1 VGNNIMAATIQNWAK
16 VLRAAAVLASIAP
29 LSACVF
35 NNPLDRQLT
44 SSTVLE
50 PSPMDGYQYELAK
63 DVPLS
68 RAFVELP
75 MMAGPI
81 IAVREKRY
89 ANGIEQNMILES
101 EAAADGEN
109 RIEVRVTQPGKS
121 DSRIKNEYLQVRNTR
136 LAQIQSDM
144 KEFVWGI
151 PMEIVGSVEANAY
164 GTYGYALGRSKT
176 GYNCLLG
183 WQNVKGVMKERRMLG
198 FTTTSHTDMS
208 VRLRI
213 CRTDLNY
220 DQLVSIIRGM
230 RITVDPAALMQE
242 PKMIWSNDGYN
253 ISGSQS
259 GNGTAP
265 GYVTEGVAMPEG
277 IAPTQQVT
285 TPEVATIDPQP
296 AVEEPSYQP
305 APKRKPAVRYS
316 QPRQRVTRQE
326 EYIAPRNRQRQL
338 EDRDLPQNDVP
349 MPRRDRDR
357 NELLVNEDPSQLNG
371 LDKDRNHTTIFVD
384 PREYATV
391 PAPGEG
397 VTQEGTIQEGM
408 IAEQP
413 AVSGKSTGYSTLGKK
428 GLIKPSGKG
437 GAQSKEAREQRK
449 AMIREIPLSEQNLSN
464 DKLDRNGAKATASG
478 GGSGKNGDTR
488 DLFLAPER
496 EGYRGLNVEDLQRQ
510 SRVEGKNAK
519 HNLWLNDVARN
530 DRDGMPLGR
539 PCELLRNTKCTD
551 DYR

>member
-1 VGNNIMAATIQNWAK
+1 MAAGNLSRAK
-16 VLRAAAVLASIAP
+16 HAGLKTAIVLALIAP

-50 PSPMDGYQYELAK
+50 PSPMDGYQYELAEE
-63 DVPLS
+63 VPLS
-68 RAFVELP
+68 RAFMELP
-75 MMAGPI
+75 TMAGNM

-89 ANGIEQNMILES
+89 ANGIEQIMVLES

-109 RIEVRVTQPGKS
+109 RIEVRVTQPGKA
-121 DSRIKNEYLQVRNTR
+121 DSRIKNEYLQVRTTR
-136 LAQIQSDM
+136 REQIQSDM

-151 PMEIVGSVEANAY
+151 PMEIVASVEANAY
-164 GTYGYALGRSKT
+164 GTYGYALGRSKL

-183 WQNVKGVMKERRMLG
+183 WQNVKGVMKERRLLG
-198 FTTTSHTDMS
+198 FTTTSHTEMS

-213 CRTDLNY
+213 CRSDLNA

-242 PKMIWSNDGYN
+242 PKMIWRNEGYN
-253 ISGSQS
+253 ISGSQT

-277 IAPTQQVT
+277 TVAM
-285 TPEVATIDPQP
+285 PEVATIDPQP
-296 AVEEPSYQP
+296 AIDEPTYQT
-305 APKRKPAVRYS
+305 APKRKPVVRNT
-316 QPRQRVTRQE
+316 QPRQRVTRDQD
-326 EYIAPRNRQRQL
+326 YRAPKPRRNQ
-338 EDRDLPQNDVP
+338 DLQDDVP
-349 MPRRDRDR
+349 MPRRERNQ
-357 NELLVNEDPSQLNG
+357 NELLVNEDPSQLEN

-397 VTQEGTIQEGM
+397 VLLESQQETLQEGS
-408 IAEQP
+408 IAAQP
-413 AVSGKSTGYSTLGKK
+413 AVSSKATILSSLGKK
-428 GLIKPSGKG
+428 GAGKATGKG

-464 DKLDRNGAKATASG
+464 GKLDRNGAKAGASG

-496 EGYRGLNVEDLQRQ
+496 EGYRGLNVEDMQRQ

-551 DYR
+551 QNQ

>member
-1 VGNNIMAATIQNWAK
+1 MAAANLTMLHRKGLKAFT
-16 VLRAAAVLASIAP
+16 VLALIAP

-44 SSTVLE
+44 SAVVLE
-50 PSPMDGYQYELAK
+50 PSPLDGYQYELAEE
-63 DVPLS
+63 VPLS
-68 RAFVELP
+68 RAFMELP
-75 MMAGPI
+75 TMAGPM

-89 ANGIEQNMILES
+89 ANGIEQIMVLES

-121 DSRIKNEYLQVRNTR
+121 DDRIKNEYLQVRTTR
-136 LAQIQSDM
+136 QEQIRSDM

-151 PMEIVGSVEANAY
+151 PMQIVSSVEANAY
-164 GTYGYALGRSKT
+164 GTYGYALGRSKL

-183 WQNVKGVMKERRMLG
+183 WQNVKGVMKERRLLG

-213 CRTDLNY
+213 CRTDLSA

-242 PKMIWSNDGYN
+242 PKMIWRNDGYN

-265 GYVTEGVAMPEG
+265 GYVTEGVAMPDDMV
-277 IAPTQQVT
+277 A
-285 TPEVATIDPQP
+285 TPEVAAVDPQP
-296 AVEEPSYQP
+296 AVQEPVYQP
-305 APKRKPAVRYS
+305 APTRKPAVRYA
-316 QPRQRVTRQE
+316 QPRAPQPAAPAKRRVV
-326 EYIAPRNRQRQL
+326 APQD
-338 EDRDLPQNDVP
+338 EMVGVD
-349 MPRRDRDR
+349 
-357 NELLVNEDPSQLNG
+357 DPNQLNG

-391 PAPGEG
+391 PAPGEQ
-397 VTQEGTIQEGM
+397 TTID
-408 IAEQP
+408 EQP
-413 AVSGKSTGYSTLGKK
+413 AVADKPTVFTSLGKKPTTKSTGV
-428 GLIKPSGKG
+428 G

-449 AMIREIPLSEQNLSN
+449 AQIREIPLSSQALSSP
-464 DKLDRNGAKATASG
+464 KLDRNGAKAAAG
-478 GGSGKNGDTR
+478 GGSSDGR

-496 EGYRGLNVEDLQRQ
+496 EGYRGLNVEELQRQ

-539 PCELLRNTKCTD
+539 PCELLKNQKCD
-551 DYR
+551 EDYR

>member
-1 VGNNIMAATIQNWAK
+1 MAAAHLSWLK
-16 VLRAAAVLASIAP
+16 CSGLRTVAVLALIAP

-44 SSTVLE
+44 SAVVLE
-50 PSPMDGYQYELAK
+50 PSPLDGYQYELAEE
-63 DVPLS
+63 VPLS
-68 RAFVELP
+68 RAFMELP
-75 MMAGPI
+75 AMAGPM

-89 ANGIEQNMILES
+89 ANGIEQTMVLES

-121 DSRIKNEYLQVRNTR
+121 DDRIKNEYLQVRNTR
-136 LAQIQSDM
+136 REQIQSDM

-151 PMEIVGSVEANAY
+151 PMEIVASVEANAY
-164 GTYGYALGRSKT
+164 GTYGYALGRSKL

-183 WQNVKGVMKERRMLG
+183 WQNVKGVMKERRLLG
-198 FTTTSHTDMS
+198 FTTTSNTDMS

-213 CRTDLNY
+213 CRTDLSA

-242 PKMIWSNDGYN
+242 PKMIWRNEGYN
-253 ISGSQS
+253 ISGAQS

-277 IAPTQQVT
+277 STRTPEVVA
-285 TPEVATIDPQP
+285 PEVATIDPQP
-296 AVEEPSYQP
+296 VAQEPSYQP
-305 APKRKPAVRYS
+305 APKRVTRKPAVRYAE
-316 QPRQRVTRQE
+316 PRQRVTR
-326 EYIAPRNRQRQL
+326 
-338 EDRDLPQNDVP
+338 DPQYSDPQYTVP
-349 MPRRDRDR
+349 KPRRVKPDP
-357 NELLVNEDPSQLNG
+357 ELMVNDDPNQLNN

-391 PAPGEG
+391 PAPGEEANI
-397 VTQEGTIQEGM
+397 QGT

-413 AVSGKSTGYSTLGKK
+413 AVGGKSTVFSSLGKK
-428 GLIKPSGKG
+428 GTLSPAGKG

-449 AMIREIPLSEQNLSN
+449 DQVRQIPLSGDSLGNA
-464 DKLDRNGAKATASG
+464 KLDRNGAKAAAG
-478 GGSGKNGDTR
+478 GKGGDNR

-496 EGYRGLNVEDLQRQ
+496 EGYRGLDVEDLQRQ

-539 PCELLRNTKCTD
+539 PCELLRNQKCSD
-551 DYR
+551 ENR

>member
-1 VGNNIMAATIQNWAK
+1 MPAANFSWIK
-16 VLRAAAVLASIAP
+16 RSGLRGLAVLTVMGP

-44 SSTVLE
+44 SAVVLE
-50 PSPMDGYQYELAK
+50 PSPLDGYQYELAEE
-63 DVPLS
+63 VPLS

-109 RIEVRVTQPGKS
+109 RIEVRVTQPGKA
-121 DSRIKNEYLQVRNTR
+121 DDRIKNEYLQVRTTR
-136 LAQIQSDM
+136 QEQIRSDM

-151 PMEIVGSVEANAY
+151 PMQIVASVEANAY
-164 GTYGYALGRSKT
+164 GTYGYALGRSKL

-183 WQNVKGVMKERRMLG
+183 WQNVKGVMKERKMLG
-198 FTTTSHTDMS
+198 FMSTSHTDMS

-213 CRTDLNY
+213 CRTDLSA

-242 PKMIWSNDGYN
+242 PKMIWRNEGYN
-253 ISGSQS
+253 ISGSRL
-259 GNGTAP
+259 GNGAAP
-265 GYVTEGVAMPEG
+265 GYVTEGVAMPDG
-277 IAPTQQVT
+277 TMAAPQ
-285 TPEVATIDPQP
+285 VATIEPQ
-296 AVEEPSYQP
+296 AVIDEPVYQA
-305 APKRKPAVRYS
+305 APRRSSPVARQS
-316 QPRQRVTRQE
+316 QPRERVTRQPQ
-326 EYIAPRNRQRQL
+326 YIEPQKPRTL
-338 EDRDLPQNDVP
+338 QNQDEMVKL
-349 MPRRDRDR
+349 D
-357 NELLVNEDPSQLNG
+357 DPSQSDG

-397 VTQEGTIQEGM
+397 AVIQSTID
-408 IAEQP
+408 EQP
-413 AVSGKSTGYSTLGKK
+413 VLGGKTSILSTPGRVVPTKNSATTKST
-428 GLIKPSGKG
+428 G

-449 AMIREIPLSEQNLSN
+449 NQIREIPLASQTLGNA
-464 DKLDRNGAKATASG
+464 KLDRNGAKASASG
-478 GGSGKNGDTR
+478 GGSGGSDLR
-488 DLFLAPER
+488 DLFIAPER
-496 EGYRGLNVEDLQRQ
+496 EGYRGLNVEDIQRQ

-539 PCELLRNTKCTD
+539 PCELLRNQKCND
-551 DYR
+551 N

>member
-1 VGNNIMAATIQNWAK
+1 MTAENHSWFKRTGFRTVAA
-16 VLRAAAVLASIAP
+16 LALIAP

-44 SSTVLE
+44 SATVLE
-50 PSPMDGYQYELAK
+50 PSPLDGYQYELAE

-68 RAFVELP
+68 RAFMELP

-121 DSRIKNEYLQVRNTR
+121 DDRIKNEYLQVRNTR
-136 LAQIQSDM
+136 QEQIRSDM

-151 PMEIVGSVEANAY
+151 PMEIVASVEANAY
-164 GTYGYALGRSKT
+164 GTYGYALGRSKL

-183 WQNVKGVMKERRMLG
+183 WQNVKGVMKERRLLG
-198 FTTTSHTDMS
+198 FTTTSHTEMS

-213 CRTDLNY
+213 CRSDLSA

-242 PKMIWSNDGYN
+242 PKMIWRNEGYN
-253 ISGSQS
+253 ISGSQI

-277 IAPTQQVT
+277 AVT
-285 TPEVATIDPQP
+285 APEVATIERQP
-296 AVEEPSYQP
+296 AVQQP
-305 APKRKPAVRYS
+305 TYRAAPQRKQPVARNT
-316 QPRQRVTRQE
+316 QPRDRVIRDPQYDAPTKRRVIDGQE
-326 EYIAPRNRQRQL
+326 EMVRVDDPNQL
-338 EDRDLPQNDVP
+338 D
-349 MPRRDRDR
+349 
-357 NELLVNEDPSQLNG
+357 G

-391 PAPGEG
+391 PAPGETIN
-397 VTQEGTIQEGM
+397 VEGTIAQ
-408 IAEQP
+408 QP
-413 AVSGKSTGYSTLGKK
+413 AVKGKPSVFSTLGKT
-428 GLIKPSGKG
+428 GASQTLGKG

-449 AMIREIPLSEQNLSN
+449 DQVRQIPLGEQTLNN
-464 DKLDRNGAKATASG
+464 AKLDRNGAKGSASG
-478 GGSGKNGDTR
+478 GGGNNT

-496 EGYRGLNVEDLQRQ
+496 EGYRGLKVEDLQRQ

-539 PCELLRNTKCTD
+539 PCELLRNQKCD
-551 DYR
+551 DANR

>member
-1 VGNNIMAATIQNWAK
+1 
-16 VLRAAAVLASIAP
+16 
-29 LSACVF
+29 
-35 NNPLDRQLT
+35 
-44 SSTVLE
+44 
-50 PSPMDGYQYELAK
+50 MDGYQYELAEE
-63 DVPLS
+63 VPLS
-68 RAFVELP
+68 RAFMELP
-75 MMAGPI
+75 TMAGPM

-89 ANGIEQNMILES
+89 ANGIEQIMILES

-121 DSRIKNEYLQVRNTR
+121 DSRIKNEYLQVRTTR
-136 LAQIQSDM
+136 QEQIRSDM

-183 WQNVKGVMKERRMLG
+183 WQNVKGVMKERRLLG
-198 FTTTSHTDMS
+198 FTTTSNTDMS

-213 CRTDLNY
+213 CRTDLSA

-242 PKMIWSNDGYN
+242 PKMIWRNDGYN

-277 IAPTQQVT
+277 TVA

-296 AVEEPSYQP
+296 VVEEPAYQS
-305 APKRKPAVRYS
+305 APKRKPAVRYT
-316 QPRQRVTRQE
+316 QPRQRITRQE
-326 EYIAPRNRQRQL
+326 EYVAPRNRQRQYD
-338 EDRDLPQNDVP
+338 ERDVPQNDVP
-349 MPRRDRDR
+349 LPRRDREK
-357 NELLVNEDPSQLNG
+357 NELLVNEDPSQLNN

-397 VTQEGTIQEGM
+397 ITLEGTVE
-408 IAEQP
+408 EQP
-413 AVSGKSTGYSTLGKK
+413 AIIGKSSGYSTLGKK
-428 GLIKPSGKG
+428 GVAKPVSKG

-464 DKLDRNGAKATASG
+464 GKLDRNGAKATAS

-496 EGYRGLNVEDLQRQ
+496 EGYRGLDVEDMQRQ

-551 DYR
+551 EYR

>member
-1 VGNNIMAATIQNWAK
+1 MAAEYLTWLK
-16 VLRAAAVLASIAP
+16 CSGLRTVAVLALIAP
-29 LSACVF
+29 LPACVF

-44 SSTVLE
+44 SAVVLE
-50 PSPMDGYQYELAK
+50 PSPLDGYQYEMAEE
-63 DVPLS
+63 VSLS

-75 MMAGPI
+75 MLAGPV

-89 ANGIEQNMILES
+89 ANGIEQIMVLES

-109 RIEVRVTQPGKS
+109 RIEVRVTQPGKA

-136 LAQIQSDM
+136 AEQIRSDM

-164 GTYGYALGRSKT
+164 GTYGYALGRSKI

-183 WQNVKGVMKERRMLG
+183 WQNVKGVMKERRLLG

-213 CRTDLNY
+213 CRTDLSA

-242 PKMIWSNDGYN
+242 PKMIWRNDGYN
-253 ISGSQS
+253 VSGSQS

-265 GYVTEGVAMPEG
+265 GYVTEGVAMPDGVPE
-277 IAPTQQVT
+277 AV
-285 TPEVATIDPQP
+285 TPEIANIEPQP
-296 AVEEPSYQP
+296 PVSEQTYRP
-305 APKRKPAVRYS
+305 APKRKQPVARNT
-316 QPRQRVTRQE
+316 QPR
-326 EYIAPRNRQRQL
+326 APIY
-338 EDRDLPQNDVP
+338 RDQQQNDPQYRVP
-349 MPRRDRDR
+349 KPRRDTQSQDQMVG
-357 NELLVNEDPSQLNG
+357 NDDPNQLNN

-391 PAPGEG
+391 PAPGE
-397 VTQEGTIQEGM
+397 EGM

-413 AVSGKSTGYSTLGKK
+413 AVDGSSKILLPLGKK
-428 GLIKPSGKG
+428 GSAKSSGKM

-449 AMIREIPLSEQNLSN
+449 DQVRQIPLGEQSLNN
-464 DKLDRNGAKATASG
+464 AKLDRNGARASAG
-478 GGSGKNGDTR
+478 GGSGDNR

-496 EGYRGLNVEDLQRQ
+496 EGYRGLKVEDLQRQ

-539 PCELLRNTKCTD
+539 PCELLRNQKCSD
-551 DYR
+551 DQNQ

>member
-1 VGNNIMAATIQNWAK
+1 MAAVNLSW
-16 VLRAAAVLASIAP
+16 LRYTGLRTVAVLALIAP

-44 SSTVLE
+44 SATVLE
-50 PSPMDGYQYELAK
+50 PSPLDGYQYELAEE
-63 DVPLS
+63 VPLS
-68 RAFVELP
+68 RAFMELP

-81 IAVREKRY
+81 IAAREKRY
-89 ANGIEQNMILES
+89 ANGIEQIMVLES

-121 DSRIKNEYLQVRNTR
+121 DDRIKNEYLQVRNTR
-136 LAQIQSDM
+136 QEQIRSDM

-151 PMEIVGSVEANAY
+151 PMEIVASVEANAY

-183 WQNVKGVMKERRMLG
+183 WQNVKGVMKERRLLG

-213 CRTDLNY
+213 CRTDLNQ

-242 PKMIWSNDGYN
+242 PKMIWRNEGYN
-253 ISGSQS
+253 VSGAQS

-277 IAPTQQVT
+277 TVAAPD
-285 TPEVATIDPQP
+285 VATIDPQP
-296 AVEEPSYQP
+296 IAQEPVYQP
-305 APKRKPAVRYS
+305 APKRKTTVRNT
-316 QPRQRVTRQE
+316 QPRQRVMRE
-326 EYIAPRNRQRQL
+326 
-338 EDRDLPQNDVP
+338 PQYREPENTVP
-349 MPRRDRDR
+349 KPRRNLSDQDQMVS
-357 NELLVNEDPSQLNG
+357 NDDPNQLNN

-397 VTQEGTIQEGM
+397 INIEGTIE
-408 IAEQP
+408 EQP
-413 AVSGKSTGYSTLGKK
+413 IVGGKASVILPLGKK
-428 GLIKPSGKG
+428 GMVKPAGKG

-449 AMIREIPLSEQNLSN
+449 DQIRQIPLSGDSLGNA
-464 DKLDRNGAKATASG
+464 KLDRNGAKGSAG
-478 GGSGKNGDTR
+478 GAGGDNR

-496 EGYRGLNVEDLQRQ
+496 EGYRGLKVEDLQRQ

-539 PCELLRNTKCTD
+539 PCELLRNQKCD
-551 DYR
+551 DANR

>member
-1 VGNNIMAATIQNWAK
+1 MSKDTQIMAAGILSRAK
-16 VLRAAAVLASIAP
+16 CSGLRTAFVLALIAP

-44 SSTVLE
+44 SSTILE
-50 PSPMDGYQYELAK
+50 PSPMDGYQYELAQE
-63 DVPLS
+63 VPLS

-75 MMAGPI
+75 MMAGPA

-89 ANGIEQNMILES
+89 ANGIEQIMVLES

-121 DSRIKNEYLQVRNTR
+121 DSRIKNEYLQVRTTR
-136 LAQIQSDM
+136 REQIQSDM

-151 PMEIVGSVEANAY
+151 PMEIVASVEANAY
-164 GTYGYALGRSKT
+164 GTYGYALGRSKI
-176 GYNCLLG
+176 GYNCILG
-183 WQNVKGVMKERRMLG
+183 WQTVKGVMKERRLLG

-213 CRTDLNY
+213 CRTDLSA

-230 RITVDPAALMQE
+230 RITVDPAALMQQ
-242 PKMIWSNDGYN
+242 PKMIWQNEGYN

-265 GYVTEGVAMPEG
+265 GYVTEGVSMPEG
-277 IAPTQQVT
+277 TVV

-296 AVEEPSYQP
+296 VVEEPAYQP
-305 APKRKPAVRYS
+305 APKRKPVVRNT
-316 QPRQRVTRQE
+316 QPRQRVTRQQ
-326 EYIAPRNRQRQL
+326 EYRAPLKPQRQY
-338 EDRDLPQNDVP
+338 EDRQDSVP
-349 MPRRDRDR
+349 MPRQDRNR
-357 NELLVNEDPSQLNG
+357 NELMVNEDPSQLQN

-391 PAPGEG
+391 PTPGEG
-397 VTQEGTIQEGM
+397 VTQEGTI
-408 IAEQP
+408 AEQP
-413 AVSGKSTGYSTLGKK
+413 AVNGKPTIFSSLGKK
-428 GLIKPSGKG
+428 GIVKPAGTG

-449 AMIREIPLSEQNLSN
+449 AMVREIPLSEQALGNA
-464 DKLDRNGAKATASG
+464 KLDRNGAKATASG
-478 GGSGKNGDTR
+478 GSGGGKNGDTR

-496 EGYRGLNVEDLQRQ
+496 EGYRGLNVDDLQRQ

-551 DYR
+551 QNR

>member
-1 VGNNIMAATIQNWAK
+1 
-16 VLRAAAVLASIAP
+16 
-29 LSACVF
+29 
-35 NNPLDRQLT
+35 
-44 SSTVLE
+44 
-50 PSPMDGYQYELAK
+50 MDGYQYELAEE
-63 DVPLS
+63 VPLS

-75 MMAGPI
+75 TMAGPM

-89 ANGIEQNMILES
+89 ANGIEQIMVLES

-109 RIEVRVTQPGKS
+109 RIEVRVTQPGKA
-121 DSRIKNEYLQVRNTR
+121 DSRIKNEYLQVRTTR
-136 LAQIQSDM
+136 REQIQSDM

-151 PMEIVGSVEANAY
+151 PMEIVASVEANAY
-164 GTYGYALGRSKT
+164 GTYGYALGRSKI
-176 GYNCLLG
+176 GYNCILG
-183 WQNVKGVMKERRMLG
+183 WQNVKGVMKERRLLG

-208 VRLRI
+208 VRMRI
-213 CRTDLNY
+213 CRTDLNA

-230 RITVDPAALMQE
+230 RITVDPTALMQE
-242 PKMIWSNDGYN
+242 PKMIWQNEGYN

-265 GYVTEGVAMPEG
+265 GYVTEGVSMPEG
-277 IAPTQQVT
+277 TVAPQQVEA
-285 TPEVATIDPQP
+285 PEVATIDPQP
-296 AVEEPSYQP
+296 AIEEPSYQP
-305 APKRKPAVRYS
+305 APKRKPVVRNT

-326 EYIAPRNRQRQL
+326 EYVAPRKPRRLNDDQL
-338 EDRDLPQNDVP
+338 DDVP
-349 MPRRDRDR
+349 MPRRDRNR
-357 NELLVNEDPSQLNG
+357 NELMVNEDPSQLQG

-391 PAPGEG
+391 PTPGDG
-397 VTQEGTIQEGM
+397 VTQEGTI
-408 IAEQP
+408 AEQP
-413 AVSGKSTGYSTLGKK
+413 AVGGKPTIFSSLGKK
-428 GLIKPSGKG
+428 GTVKSAGKG

-464 DKLDRNGAKATASG
+464 GKLDRNGAKATASG
-478 GGSGKNGDTR
+478 GGGKNGDTR

-539 PCELLRNTKCTD
+539 PCELLRNTKCAD
-551 DYR
+551 QNQ